1 MSFLAVG
8 VSAGLGVTQ
17 AVIGGIKSH
26 NAQKKLEN
34 QQPPKYEA
42 NQAITSYYQA
52 ALQRANT
59 NPYASAFY
67 NNAQR
72 VAGQNQATAISN
84 LQDRRAGV
92 SGVGAIVQ
100 GTDNQLQKAAGTAE
114 GIQRQDFAS
123 LGHAAQMEAGEE
135 RQAFDVNSMLPY
147 DQNRALYE
155 AQASGGNQMEN
166 AGLQN
171 IGGAVT
177 SYNNN
182 QLYRTMFGGQKTSGG
197 GQIGGS
203 QSSVNGVPQFSG
215 NNTAWANTGGAGY
228 QPGSNTDVIMNPN
241 AGSVNASGQNMGRI
255 LQMAGMFGGY

>member
-17 AVIGGIKSH
+17 AVIGGIRSH

-34 QQPPKYEA
+34 QQVPKYTP
-42 NQAITSYYQA
+42 NQAISNYYQE

-67 NNAQR
+67 QNAQR
-72 VAGQNQATAISN
+72 TAGQSQAAAISN

-92 SGVGAIVQ
+92 AGVGAIMQ
-100 GTDNQLQKAAGTAE
+100 GTDNSLQKAGSTAE
-114 GIQRQDFAS
+114 GLQRQDFGM
-123 LGHAAQMEAGEE
+123 LGHAAQMEAGEGRE
-135 RQAFDVNSMLPY
+135 AFDVNNMLPY

-166 AGLQN
+166 AGIQN
-171 IGGAVT
+171 IGGAMS
-177 SYNNN
+177 SYNNSNLYKSLMGGNN
-182 QLYRTMFGGQKTSGG
+182 QGARGGS

-203 QSSVNGVPQFSG
+203 QSMVNGVPQFSG
-215 NNTAWANTGGAGY
+215 NNTAWANTGGTGY

-241 AGSVNASGQNMGRI
+241 GGNSGMGNY
-255 LQMAGMFGGY
+255 LQMAGLMGGTY